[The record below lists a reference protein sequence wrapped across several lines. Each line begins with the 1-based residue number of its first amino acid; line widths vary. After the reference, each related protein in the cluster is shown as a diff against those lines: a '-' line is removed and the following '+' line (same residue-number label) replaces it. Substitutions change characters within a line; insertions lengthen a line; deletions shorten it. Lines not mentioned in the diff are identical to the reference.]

1 VIEDTLLSLLSLD
14 NFGIVTVIVL
24 LAYDKFD
31 THKKQNEILEKIDD
45 TMQAI
50 KTMLEVRK

>member
-1 VIEDTLLSLLSLD
+1 MIEDTLLSLLSLD